1 MIRSLV
7 GGSQGRV
14 QEALPGLDIVLGAS
28 VGRARKVS
36 DPPLLSFL
44 LREEA
49 SRRAQHRPRPFL

>member
-1 MIRSLV
+1 MMRSLV

-14 QEALPGLDIVLGAS
+14 QETLPGLDIVLGAS

-44 LREEA
+44 PREEA
-49 SRRAQHRPRPFL
+49 S